1 VNITF
6 LEKTIHEI
14 IVVELII
21 NNISSINARRLKLR
35 KEFKSSIIIG
45 VDIGVKD
52 LSIQTFVRNKEVDAV
67 NVLTSLRLERFLC
80 MVLTIEFL

>member
-52 LSIQTFVRNKEVDAV
+52 LSIQTFVRNKEMDAV
-67 NVLTSLRLERFLC
+67 NVLTSLRLEGFLC

>member
-6 LEKTIHEI
+6 LKKTIHEI

-21 NNISSINARRLKLR
+21 NNISSINARRLKFR

-67 NVLTSLRLERFLC
+67 NVLTSLRLEGFLC

>member
-1 VNITF
+1 MNITF

-52 LSIQTFVRNKEVDAV
+52 LSIQTFVRNKEMDAV
-67 NVLTSLRLERFLC
+67 NVLTSLRLEGFLC